1 MNYENLKKIVDGI
14 VENEFRHIQES
25 LEKEFTDTN
34 LDYRQN
40 SSTTEGI
47 YKALEK
53 DTTEDQQRLI
63 GDLEDSISSEWIEL
77 CRFYFREGLRAG
89 LENLKFLNEI
99 EHIECYLQR
108 KLEGKSK

>member
-1 MNYENLKKIVDGI
+1 MDYKKMKNIVDGI

-63 GDLEDSISSEWIEL
+63 GDLEDSISSEWL

-99 EHIECYLQR
+99 DNI
-108 KLEGKSK
+108 GAII